1 MSDNEFYD
9 ILGVDRSADRS
20 EIKKAYRRAALK
32 YHPDKNPGDA
42 EAETMFKL
50 AAEAYA
56 VLSDDEKRQIYDQYG
71 KQGLSGQSFR
81 GFDQDIFGD
90 FGDILGQ
97 MFGMGNIFG
106 GGGGRSRGRAGRN
119 LRFDLDLEFEEAAL
133 GVTRTVKIPRAENC
147 DTCGGRGS
155 ETEEGIRTCGQ
166 CGGRG
171 QVAIQSGFF
180 SVAQTCGNCG
190 GAGREVIDPC
200 GSCQGSGRVRREKE
214 LELKIPAGVDDGT
227 RLQVTGEGEPG
238 SHGGPHGSL
247 FVVIQVREHDRF
259 IRDGLDIRCEARISF
274 PRAALG
280 TKISVPT
287 LDEDVEMD
295 IPAGTQSGTVFR
307 LRGKGVRNLHGPG
320 RGDQNVVVIVVTPTA
335 LDSERRELLERLV
348 ELTGEEEEKDPGL
361 FDRVRNI
368 FH

>member
-1 MSDNEFYD
+1 MSDNEYYD
-9 ILGVDRSADRS
+9 ILGVDRSAERP

-42 EAETMFKL
+42 EAEKSFKL

-56 VLSDDEKRQIYDQYG
+56 VLSDDEKRGIYDQYG
-71 KQGLSGQSFR
+71 KQGLSGQAFR

-97 MFGMGNIFG
+97 LFGMGNIFG
-106 GGGGRSRGRAGRN
+106 GARARSRGRAGRN
-119 LRFDLDLEFEEAAL
+119 LRFDLELDFEEAAL
-133 GVTRTVKIPRAENC
+133 GVTRSVKVPRAEVC
-147 DTCGGRGS
+147 DTCDGRGS
-155 ETEEGIRTCGQ
+155 ATADGIRTCGQ

-190 GAGREVIDPC
+190 GTGREVVDPC
-200 GSCQGSGRVRREKE
+200 SSCDGSGRVRREKE

-238 SHGGPHGSL
+238 SQGGPHGSL
-247 FVVIQVREHDRF
+247 FVVIHVGEHDSF
-259 IRDGLDIRCEARISF
+259 SRDGLDIICEARISF

-280 TKISVPT
+280 TILTVPT
-287 LDEDVEMD
+287 LDENVELE
-295 IPAGTQSGTVFR
+295 IPPGTQSGTVFR
-307 LRGKGVRNLHGPG
+307 LRGKGVRNLHGAG
-320 RGDQNVVVIVVTPTA
+320 RGDQKVVVIVVTPTA
-335 LDSERRELLERLV
+335 LDPERRALLERLV
-348 ELTGEEEEKDPGL
+348 ELSGEEEEKDPGL

>member
-1 MSDNEFYD
+1 MSDNEYYD
-9 ILGVDRSADRS
+9 ILGVDRSADRP

-32 YHPDKNPGDA
+32 YHPDKNPGDS
-42 EAETMFKL
+42 EAEKNFKL

-71 KQGLSGQSFR
+71 KQGLSGQAFG

-97 MFGMGNIFG
+97 LFGMGNIFG
-106 GGGGRSRGRAGRN
+106 GGRSQSRGRSGRN
-119 LRFDLDLEFEEAAL
+119 LRFDLQLEFEEAAL
-133 GVTRTVKIPRAENC
+133 GVTKTVRVPRAEIC
-147 DTCGGRGS
+147 DTCDGRGS
-155 ETEEGIRTCGQ
+155 ETPEGIRTCGS

-190 GAGREVIDPC
+190 GAGREVVDPC
-200 GSCQGSGRVRREKE
+200 GSCGGSGRVRREKE
-214 LELKIPAGVDDGT
+214 IELKIPAGVDDGT

-247 FVVIQVREHDRF
+247 FVVIHVKEHPGF
-259 IRDGLDIRCEARISF
+259 IRDGMDIRCEARISF

-280 TKISVPT
+280 TKITVPT
-287 LDEDVEMD
+287 LDEDVDLD

-307 LRGKGVRNLHGPG
+307 IRGKGVRNLHGAG
-320 RGDQNVVVIVVTPTA
+320 RGDQHVVVIVVTPTS
-335 LDSERRELLERLV
+335 LDSERRELLERLI
-348 ELTGEEEEKDPGL
+348 ELSGEEEEKDHGL